1 MQVRRYLK
9 NILVEYI
16 SGHGEHKT
24 KAKLRPKPLNEN
36 EKEKVVAPEGV
47 FGDVLVSVTGVC
59 YI

>member
-1 MQVRRYLK
+1 M
-9 NILVEYI
+9 

-24 KAKLRPKPLNEN
+24 KAKLRLANPLNEN

-59 YI
+59 NI